1 MTAPQILPHLRF
13 VLHSLN
19 RRAFTVGT
27 MTSLSSDPEEVA
39 AATTTKVV
47 NALGYPLLQP
57 RVPVP
62 SDIDVSKQIVQEV
75 KLLPIQ
81 DVAKQ

>member
-1 MTAPQILPHLRF
+1 MTPPQILPHLRF

-19 RRAFTVGT
+19 RRAFTIGT
-27 MTSLSSDPEEVA
+27 MTSLSTDPEEVT
-39 AATTTKVV
+39 AATTKFV

>member
-1 MTAPQILPHLRF
+1 
-13 VLHSLN
+13 
-19 RRAFTVGT
+19 
-27 MTSLSSDPEEVA
+27 MTSLSSDPHNQDEEETA
-39 AATTTKVV
+39 KVV

-62 SDIDVSKQIVQEV
+62 SDIDISKQIVQEV

-81 DVAKQ
+81 DVAKQYVVPCSALLVVLL